1 MTYRPGIEDAR
12 AIFPAHIF
20 VVHKDGVDL
29 GFPKTM
35 LVDVGHSY
43 DRFGIVSCGI

>member
-1 MTYRPGIEDAR
+1 MIYRSGIEDGR

-35 LVDVGHSY
+35 SVDVRHGH
-43 DRFGIVSCGI
+43 DRFGIVSGGI